1 MKLCAFSIEHNLPQ
15 FECGPATH
23 KKRVKSK
30 CEVEMS
36 STQQYSLN
44 FMNIA
49 LNDDNNGECTIG
61 KMYLHHHLQ
70 YAKEINWNRGA
81 RMRK

>member
-15 FECGPATH
+15 FECGPATQ
-23 KKRVKSK
+23 KKSK
-30 CEVEMS
+30 VEVWSPS